1 MNPKLIA
8 GVSTSLVVFIGLS
21 GCALRED
28 PCEDVTL
35 ASEQI
40 QQCQILQRKIVQ
52 AKGQPIIRSELER
65 RYEQD
70 CVNIRYYRDDKQA
83 AICQNKEPMKQ
94 VEQSLKKKENN

>member
-1 MNPKLIA
+1 MF
-8 GVSTSLVVFIGLS
+8 SSLLVISLLG
-21 GCALRED
+21 GCALKEN
-28 PCEDVTL
+28 PCEDVTI

-83 AICQNKEPMKQ
+83 AICGNKDQIKRAEQEFKNKQ
-94 VEQSLKKKENN
+94 KEK